1 MDTFLRDFR
10 GSVAALLLF
19 SVPSVTPWRLF
30 SVAVCAAALS
40 VATAGARQADA
51 TQWRLVW
58 ADEFNKDGTPDPANW
73 TYEHGLVRNDEAQ
86 WYQPQNAFCR
96 GGLLVIEA
104 RRERVRNPGFVAG
117 STQWPANQEFAD
129 YTSSSLITKSLHQWR
144 YGRFELRARIDTH
157 SGMWPAWWTLGV
169 DGEWPAGGEIDML
182 EYYRGML
189 LANVAW
195 GSPQRWVATWDSVRT
210 PVTSFGPGWADGF
223 HVWRMDWDAQAI
235 RLYMDDRLL
244 NETAVSDTIDVSRHR
259 DPFNQPHYMLLN
271 LAIGGTNGGDP
282 SATAFPAK
290 FDVDY
295 VRVYERNK
303 Q

>member
-1 MDTFLRDFR
+1 
-10 GSVAALLLF
+10 
-19 SVPSVTPWRLF
+19 VTPWHKF

-86 WYQPQNAFCR
+86 WYQPQNASCR

-104 RRERVRNPGFVAG
+104 RRERLRNPGFVAG

-129 YTSSSLITKSLHQWR
+129 YTSSSLITKGLHQWR
-144 YGRFELRARIDTH
+144 YGRFELRARIDTR

-271 LAIGGTNGGDP
+271 LAIAGTNGGDP
-282 SATAFPAK
+282 SGTTFPAK
-290 FDVDY
+290 FEVDY
-295 VRVYERNK
+295 VRVSQRG
-303 Q
+303 QTLLR

>member
-1 MDTFLRDFR
+1 MTPWRN
-10 GSVAALLLF
+10 F
-19 SVPSVTPWRLF
+19 SVPSAAPWRLF
-30 SVAVCAAALS
+30 SVAACAAALS

-86 WYQPQNAFCR
+86 WYQPQNAACR
-96 GGLLVIEA
+96 NGLLVIEA
-104 RRERVRNPGFVAG
+104 RRERVRNPGFLAG

-129 YTSSSLITKSLHQWR
+129 YTSSSLITKGLHQWR

-210 PVTSFGPGWADGF
+210 PVTSLGPGWADGF

-235 RLYMDDRLL
+235 RLYMDDRML

-282 SATAFPAK
+282 SATAFPAE